1 MKGKGE
7 EMATVKL
14 TRAQMINVHI
24 RIKLQRQ
31 GFCTTRAKAEIF
43 SNLFCM

>member
-14 TRAQMINVHI
+14 TLAKMINVHI

-31 GFCTTRAKAEIF
+31 RFCTRAKAEIF
-43 SNLFCM
+43 SNIFCM